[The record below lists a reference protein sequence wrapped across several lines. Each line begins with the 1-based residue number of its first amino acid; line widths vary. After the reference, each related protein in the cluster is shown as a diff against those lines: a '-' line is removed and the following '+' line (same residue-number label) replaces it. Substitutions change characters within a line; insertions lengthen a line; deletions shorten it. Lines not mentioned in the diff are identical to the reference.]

1 MCKASPSRGE
11 IETFMVEGFC
21 NCCLRFAATFPLILV
36 IVVDGV
42 LQEQKF
48 VELSPYTEV
57 G

>member
-11 IETFMVEGFC
+11 IETFMLEGFC
-21 NCCLRFAATFPLILV
+21 NCCLMFAATFPLILV

>member
-1 MCKASPSRGE
+1 M
-11 IETFMVEGFC
+11 
-21 NCCLRFAATFPLILV
+21 FAATFPLILV